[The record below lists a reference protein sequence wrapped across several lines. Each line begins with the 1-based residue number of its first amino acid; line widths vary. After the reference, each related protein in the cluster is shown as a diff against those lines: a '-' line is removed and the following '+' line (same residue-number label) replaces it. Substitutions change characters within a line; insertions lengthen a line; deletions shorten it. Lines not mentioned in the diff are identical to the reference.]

1 MRAGDRGDGDSEM
14 KIINISYDGERGVPV
29 IREPASALKNNTG
42 TWRVFRP
49 TIDTDRCVRCGKC
62 WVFCP
67 EGAIHVDDDGDNI
80 RIDYNHCK
88 GCGICGNLC
97 RFITAKREV

>member
-1 MRAGDRGDGDSEM
+1 M
-14 KIINISYDGERGVPV
+14 KIINISYDGDSGVPV

-49 TIDTDRCVRCGKC
+49 TIDSDRCVRCGKC

-67 EGAIHVDDDGDNI
+67 EGAIHVDDDDI
-80 RIDYNHCK
+80 WIDYDHCK
-88 GCGICGNLC
+88 GCGICVNEC